1 MGGIEFER
9 NLKEL
14 SSRNRDRS
22 GGTLPDLGGREA
34 DDPAS
39 QALGSG
45 SLSRLDLID
54 CI

>member
-34 DDPAS
+34 DDITGTGERIPLAS
-39 QALGSG
+39 
-45 SLSRLDLID
+45 
-54 CI
+54 